1 MESLITL
8 KLYQYLRQLK
18 EVNLMTWNSSKYK
31 LRKLKKDLKFM
42 TKEYDKQNSLEYFV
56 VDDFIYKLSQEA
68 IEDIRKNEK
77 KGIAYFKDLQTSTL
91 IEIADL

>member
-1 MESLITL
+1 M
-8 KLYQYLRQLK
+8 K
-18 EVNLMTWNSSKYK
+18 EMKDI
-31 LRKLKKDLKFM
+31 KKMINRANIL
-42 TKEYDKQNSLEYFV
+42 KEYDKQKQNSLEYFV

-68 IEDIRKNEK
+68 IKDIKKNEK

>member
-1 MESLITL
+1 M
-8 KLYQYLRQLK
+8 K
-18 EVNLMTWNSSKYK
+18 EMRNI
-31 LRKLKKDLKFM
+31 KKMINRANIL
-42 TKEYDKQNSLEYFV
+42 KEYDKQNSLEYFV

-91 IEIADL
+91 IEIAEV